1 MKNIF
6 YIFLSRPVTSTML
19 LFVVVVLGLIS
30 LFNLPIELNPN
41 VEFPRL
47 SISVTW
53 SGVSAEAVE
62 AFVTAPIE
70 AGLAEIRGV
79 KNIKSRSS
87 QGYSNINLEFH
98 EKTDLDF
105 IRIEINE
112 KLSIIKDELPI
123 GVSPPK
129 LSAYVPEDFRDLQ
142 GFITYTISGN
152 QSANEIR
159 KYVKENMVYPL
170 MSLTGIADVK
180 VRGGNEREIT
190 IELDFENIKRL
201 NISSDELR
209 SRISEIEEI
218 ATVGIIERGSNQ
230 VVVKIKNDINDL
242 SVIENQIIKKTSNGT
257 LIKLKN
263 IGKVYDDFSEAAS
276 YYRINGK
283 ETVSLI
289 LNKEPGTNS
298 LEVSEA
304 VYKKIGELKAEFP
317 KDISII
323 KEIDKSERV
332 RDELSELTGNGLIS
346 FIIILVILL
355 VIFRNINYS
364 IIIVT
369 SILFSLLFSLLLFYL
384 FGISLNIITISAF
397 ILGFGFMVDNAIVV
411 IDYLDKHK
419 KERDIKRLSI
429 ILKEIFNPVLAST
442 LTTIGVF
449 LPLLFLTGELRLY
462 FEQFAMGVVFTLF
475 ASLIVSFTII
485 PMLYTRYGN
494 VKLNKYTKSRKNL
507 IYRVYLYA
515 MQKMFK
521 WKRISFTLIILII
534 GLPVWLLPERIE
546 TPIIS
551 YIYNP
556 VFESD
561 IYSELK
567 PYINYSLGGTLNLFF
582 NHINR
587 GKVWNFGEETYI
599 YVRLEL
605 PNGNTIERMNGL
617 TKEFEKEILNYSENV
632 KIVIA
637 HVRDEESASI
647 RIEFTGEQSQSSFP
661 YLLKNYLTAYAT
673 RLGGLNVSVYGF
685 GPGFSTGGGSSFSF
699 TVVAKGFNYNKVK
712 DLAKE
717 FREII
722 VRNPRIDNVDIDRS
736 MNYWEKDTY
745 EIEAEIKRE
754 NLLKYDIS
762 IDDLLKTIA
771 SNTKGNLTQNR
782 FYIDDEDV
790 NYRIKYKNF
799 RDVQLN
805 EIENLIIK
813 NKSGNIFKVKEL
825 VEFNEKKVLSSIHRE
840 NQQYIRNI
848 SFDYKG
854 PYKYGNKFIEKSL
867 EKIAIPEGF
876 TIKKREFQFRFS
888 EEDEI
893 DIWMILVMSILLTF
907 MITASLFESI
917 TKPGYIMLAVPF
929 ALIGAI
935 FLFFIMDLTLDRGAY
950 AGLLL
955 LIGLSVNNSIMLIDY
970 ISKKRKHINE
980 VELINASYSRLRPI
994 FTTTLT
1000 TAGALVPLLFAAEV
1014 TFWSSLSYSVLG
1026 GIMLSSI
1033 LTIVYVPLF
1042 YFKFGMRKI
1051 EKLGEN
1057 RNDAKLQRD

>member
-1 MKNIF
+1 M
-6 YIFLSRPVTSTML
+6 M
-19 LFVVVVLGLIS
+19 LFVVVVLGLFS

-47 SISVTW
+47 SISVSW
-53 SGVSAEAVE
+53 NGVSAEAVE

-70 AGLAEIRGV
+70 AQLAEIRGV

-87 QGYSNINLEFH
+87 QGYTYINLEFH

-142 GFITYTISGN
+142 GFITYTVSGN

-159 KYVKENMVYPL
+159 KYVTENMVYPL

-190 IELDFENIKRL
+190 IELDYEKIKRL
-201 NISSDELR
+201 NISNSEIR
-209 SRISEIEEI
+209 SRVSEIEAIE
-218 ATVGIIERGSNQ
+218 TVGIIKRGSNQ
-230 VVVKIKNDINDL
+230 VVVKIKNNIDDL
-242 SVIENQIIKKTSNGT
+242 SVIGEQIVKRIDNGT
-257 LIKLKN
+257 LIKLKD
-263 IGKVYDDFSEAAS
+263 IGRVYDDFSEATS
-276 YYRINGK
+276 YYRLNGK

-289 LNKEPGTNS
+289 LNKEAGTNS
-298 LEVSEA
+298 LEISEE
-304 VYKKIGELKAEFP
+304 VYKKIEELKEEFP
-317 KDISII
+317 KDVSII

-332 RDELSELTGNGLIS
+332 REELSELTENGLIS

-355 VIFRNINYS
+355 VIFRSINYS
-364 IIIVT
+364 VIIVT
-369 SILFSLLFSLLLFYL
+369 SIVFSLLFSLLLFYL

-419 KERDIKRLSI
+419 KERDTKRLSI

-494 VKLNKYTKSRKNL
+494 VKLDQNIKSKESL
-507 IYRVYLYA
+507 TYRIYLYI
-515 MQKMFK
+515 MQKIFK
-521 WKRISFTLIILII
+521 WKRVSFAIIILIV
-534 GLPVWLLPERIE
+534 GLPVWLLPDRIE

-551 YIYNP
+551 EIYNP

-567 PYINYSLGGTLNLFF
+567 PYVDYSLGGTLNLFF

-587 GKVWNFGEETYI
+587 GKVWNFGEATYI

-617 TKEFEKEILNYSENV
+617 TKEFEREILNYAENI

-637 HVRDEESASI
+637 NVRDEESASI
-647 RIEFTGEQSQSSFP
+647 RVEFTDEQSETSFP
-661 YLLKNYLTAYAT
+661 YMLKNYLTAYAT

-685 GPGFSTGGGSSFSF
+685 GPGFSNGGGGSSSY

-736 MNYWEKDTY
+736 VSYWEKDTY

-754 NLLKYDIS
+754 NLSKYDIT

-782 FYIDDEDV
+782 FYLEDEEV
-790 NYRIKYKNF
+790 KYRIKYKNY

-813 NKSGNIFKVKEL
+813 NKSGNIFKIKDL
-825 VEFNEKKVLSSIHRE
+825 VEFSEKKVLSSIHRE

-854 PYKYGNKFIEKSL
+854 PFKYGNKFIEKSL

-893 DIWMILVMSILLTF
+893 DIWMILVMSIVLTF

-935 FLFFIMDLTLDRGAY
+935 FLFFVMELTLDRGAY

-970 ISKKRKHINE
+970 ISKKKKNLNE
-980 VELINASYSRLRPI
+980 IDLISASYSRLRPI

-1000 TAGALVPLLFAAEV
+1000 TAGALVPLLFTSEV

-1026 GIMLSSI
+1026 GILLSSV

-1042 YFKFGMRKI
+1042 YYRYGGLKKI
-1051 EKLGEN
+1051 A
-1057 RNDAKLQRD
+1057 R

>member
-1 MKNIF
+1 MKKIF
-6 YIFLSRPVTSTML
+6 YIFLSRPVTAIMF
-19 LFVVVVLGLIS
+19 LFIIVVLGLAS

-47 SISVTW
+47 SISVSW
-53 SGVSAEAVE
+53 KGVSAEAVE
-62 AFVTAPIE
+62 AFVTSPIE
-70 AGLAEIRGV
+70 AQLAEIRGV

-87 QGYSNINLEFH
+87 QGHTYIKLEFH

-112 KLSIIKDELPI
+112 KLSFIKDKLPI

-152 QSANEIR
+152 QSANDIR

-180 VRGGNEREIT
+180 VHGGNEREIT
-190 IELDFENIKRL
+190 IELDYEKIKKL
-201 NISSDELR
+201 NISNSEIR
-209 SRISEIEEI
+209 RRISKIEAIEN
-218 ATVGIIERGSNQ
+218 VGTIKRGNNQII
-230 VVVKIKNDINDL
+230 VKIKNNINNLD
-242 SVIENQIIKKTSNGT
+242 VIENQIIKRTDNGT
-257 LIKLKN
+257 RIKLKD
-263 IGKVYDDFSEAAS
+263 IGKVYDNFSETRS

-289 LNKEPGTNS
+289 VDKEPGTNS
-298 LEVSEA
+298 LKISKE
-304 VYKKIGELKAEFP
+304 VYKKIGELKKEFP

-323 KEIDKSERV
+323 KAIDKSERV
-332 RDELSELTGNGLIS
+332 REELSELTGNGIIS
-346 FIIILVILL
+346 FLIILVILL
-355 VIFRNINYS
+355 IIFRSINYS
-364 IIIVT
+364 LIIVM

-384 FGISLNIITISAF
+384 FEISLNIITISAF

-419 KERDIKRLSI
+419 KERNNKRLSV
-429 ILKEIFNPVLAST
+429 ILKEIFSPVLAST

-485 PMLYTRYGN
+485 PMLYIRYGN
-494 VKLNKYTKSRKNL
+494 IKLNKTTKSKENFKYKL
-507 IYRVYLYA
+507 YLYV
-515 MQKMFK
+515 MQKIFK
-521 WKRISFTLIILII
+521 WKKISYAVLVLIVGVPI
-534 GLPVWLLPERIE
+534 WLLPERIE

-551 YIYNP
+551 DIYNP
-556 VFESD
+556 IFESD

-617 TKEFEKEILNYSENV
+617 TKEFENEILNYSENI

-637 HVRDEESASI
+637 NVRDEESASI
-647 RIEFTGEQSQSSFP
+647 RIEFTGVQSQTSFP
-661 YLLKNYLTAYAT
+661 YMLKNYLTAYAT

-685 GPGFSTGGGSSFSF
+685 GPGFSTGGGSSFSY

-712 DLAKE
+712 NLAKE

-745 EIEAEIKRE
+745 EIEAKIKRE
-754 NLLKYDIS
+754 NLSKYDIS
-762 IDDLLKTIA
+762 IDDLLKIIA
-771 SNTKGNLTQNR
+771 NNTKGNLTQNR
-782 FYIDDEDV
+782 FYIEDEEV
-790 NYRIKYKNF
+790 KYRIKYKNF
-799 RDVQLN
+799 RDVQLV
-805 EIENLIIK
+805 EIENLIVR
-813 NKSGNIFKVKEL
+813 NKFGSIFKVKDL

-867 EKIAIPEGF
+867 KKITIPEGF
-876 TIKKREFQFRFS
+876 TIEKRDFQFRFS

-893 DIWMILVMSILLTF
+893 DIWMILVMSIVLTF
-907 MITASLFESI
+907 MITASLFESV
-917 TKPGYIMLAVPF
+917 TKPGYIMIAVPF

-935 FLFFIMDLTLDRGAY
+935 FLFFITDLTLDRGAY

-970 ISKKRKHINE
+970 ISKKRKHLNE
-980 VELINASYSRLRPI
+980 IELLKASYSRLRPI

-1000 TAGALVPLLFAAEV
+1000 TAGALVPLLFTSEI

-1026 GIMLSSI
+1026 GILLSAI
-1033 LTIVYVPLF
+1033 FTIIYIPLLF
-1042 YFKFGMRKI
+1042 SFFSRK
-1051 EKLGEN
+1051 KLV
-1057 RNDAKLQRD
+1057 